1 MKKFFSRN
9 GISIP
14 SIGLGTWDLRH
25 KEGEEVIKLAIET
38 GYRHIDTAQMYE
50 NEEVVGNAVY
60 NSNIARDKFF
70 ITTKIYTL
78 VIKNDEIV
86 SSFNK
91 SLQKL
96 KTDYVD
102 LLLIHFPAFT
112 TSLDDMLTIL
122 YKIKESGRAKNIGI
136 SNFNHN
142 LVKDC
147 IDLG

>member
-9 GISIP
+9 GVSIP

-25 KEGEEVIKLAIET
+25 KEGEDVIKLAIEA

-50 NEEVVGNAVY
+50 NEEAVGNAIY

-78 VIKNDEIV
+78 VIKNDEID

-96 KTDYVD
+96 KN
-102 LLLIHFPAFT
+102 IK
-112 TSLDDMLTIL
+112 TI
-122 YKIKESGRAKNIGI
+122 
-136 SNFNHN
+136 
-142 LVKDC
+142 D
-147 IDLG
+147 